1 MDDLDLLRMEHISK
15 AFPGVQALDDVS
27 LSVRT
32 GEILG
37 LIGENGAGKST
48 LMKVVSGVY
57 PADQGQVYLRGQ
69 PVQIQNPHHAQ
80 QLGLAI
86 IYQEFNLMPNL
97 TVMENIFIGREPGRF
112 SFVNR
117 RRLQQQAQGLLDRLG
132 VRLSP
137 LATVRDLAVAEQ
149 QMVEIAKALSMKV
162 QVIIMDEP
170 TSALSETEVQALFR
184 IMRDLKQHGI
194 SVIFISHRLE
204 EVRTICD
211 RVTVLRDGRNVGTLE
226 VAEASEDAMIQLMVG
241 RSLTEFFHQENSPL
255 STATAQS
262 TDVALEVRG
271 LTRRGTKVDPSA
283 IVLDNISF
291 QLRRGEILGLAGL
304 VGAGRTEV
312 VRAIFGADGRDAGEV
327 FVNGKLADIRSPLDA
342 IRHGIGFVP
351 EDRKAQG
358 LILNQAVRM
367 NLTLPSLGD
376 LTRFGFVNLSEEA
389 RRAQEYIGRLQIRTP
404 SLDRVV
410 RNLSG
415 GNQQKV
421 VISKWLMLKPKILIM
436 DEPTRGIDVGAKTEI
451 YSLMR
456 QLVEAG
462 VSIIMISSEL
472 PELLAMSDRVV
483 CIAEGHVA
491 GILDRSEA
499 TPESVMRYC
508 TVQRKSSSEKVA
520 VQ

>member
-1 MDDLDLLRMEHISK
+1 MDDLDLLRMEHVSK

-27 LSVRT
+27 LSIRT

-48 LMKVVSGVY
+48 LMKIVSGVY
-57 PADQGQVYLRGQ
+57 PADQGQVYLRGR

-80 QLGLAI
+80 QLGLSI

-97 TVMENIFIGREPGRF
+97 TVMENIFVGREPGRF
-112 SFVNR
+112 SFVDR
-117 RRLQQQAQGLLDRLG
+117 RRLQQQAQELLDRLG
-132 VRLSP
+132 VSLSP
-137 LATVRDLAVAEQ
+137 AATVRDLAVAEQ

-170 TSALSETEVQALFR
+170 TSALSEAEVQALFN
-184 IMRDLKQHGI
+184 IMRELKRNGI

-211 RVTVLRDGRNVGTLE
+211 RVTVLRDGKNVGTLNISD
-226 VAEASEDAMIQLMVG
+226 ASENAMIRLMVG
-241 RSLTEFFHQENSPL
+241 RSLTEFFHQESATP
-255 STATAQS
+255 STAEPAAA
-262 TDVALEVRG
+262 DIALEVRG

-283 IVLDNISF
+283 IVLDNVSF

-327 FVNGKLADIRSPLDA
+327 YVNGKRADIRSPLDA
-342 IRHGIGFVP
+342 IRYGIGFVP

-358 LILNQAVRM
+358 LILNQAVRV
-367 NLTLPSLGD
+367 NLTLPSLGT
-376 LTRFGFVNLSEEA
+376 LTRFGFVNLAEEA
-389 RRAQEYIGRLQIRTP
+389 RRAQEYVVRLQIRTP

-436 DEPTRGIDVGAKTEI
+436 DEPTRGIDVGAKAEI

-456 QLVEAG
+456 QLVEEG

-483 CIAEGHVA
+483 CVAEGHVA
-491 GILDRSEA
+491 GIVDRWEA
-499 TPESVMRYC
+499 TPERVMRYC
-508 TVQRKSSSEKVA
+508 TVQRKQSSEKVA